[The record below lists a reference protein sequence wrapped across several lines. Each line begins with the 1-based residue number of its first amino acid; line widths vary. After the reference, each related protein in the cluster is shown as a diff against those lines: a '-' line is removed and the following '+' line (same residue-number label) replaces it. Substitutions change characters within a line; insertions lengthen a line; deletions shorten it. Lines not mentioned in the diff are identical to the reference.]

1 MKNLNDHIEAMRIA
15 YVIVDERLNVLQLSK
30 QAAELFRVTQGGSL
44 FDANVSFIDEAFNP
58 VALEQQLVDVV
69 ASGEEYELEVGLSYP
84 DKNIEWVKLYL
95 IRYKDYF
102 ILYLI
107 DVGEL
112 VAARRLN
119 NQLSML
125 DPHTGL
131 LYREAFLS
139 RINQEYQQGTVCCVR
154 ICNYQRINEI
164 WGAAVA
170 NLVFMEILARVVS
183 EIDSAICSKHST
195 DSFNIFIPPDTPF
208 NIERFYA
215 LLNEPFHFNQRHFFS
230 NVALGYYVEKQGD
243 SHEQSLNKAEM
254 AILDVLTERVRLAE
268 FQEELAKQIEHQN
281 HLEMEFRAALNK
293 GQLEQD
299 FHVVFQPIHDAE
311 TETVAGAECL
321 IRWTPNGQFVSP
333 EEFIPIA
340 ERIGDIGT
348 LTQFNIVQLG
358 KLVSS
363 LEQHGIDT
371 MELLFALNI
380 SVVEILDVE
389 FTDKLVKA
397 ITDNHLYPSQIKLEL
412 TESALIDNFNYVNQT
427 LERLQKLGFRVSI
440 DDFGTGFSSLSY
452 LCRLSF
458 DEIKI
463 DRAFV
468 TNVVEDSKLQT
479 VFNSIASLATNM
491 NKPVVAEG
499 VETLEQ
505 LIYAKA
511 KQVEYIQGY
520 YFSKPLPARDFTAY
534 LVEGRKKIA
543 AD

>member
-1 MKNLNDHIEAMRIA
+1 M
-15 YVIVDERLNVLQLSK
+15 
-30 QAAELFRVTQGGSL
+30 
-44 FDANVSFIDEAFNP
+44 
-58 VALEQQLVDVV
+58 
-69 ASGEEYELEVGLSYP
+69 
-84 DKNIEWVKLYL
+84 
-95 IRYKDYF
+95 
-102 ILYLI
+102 
-107 DVGEL
+107 
-112 VAARRLN
+112 
-119 NQLSML
+119 
-125 DPHTGL
+125 
-131 LYREAFLS
+131 
-139 RINQEYQQGTVCCVR
+139 
-154 ICNYQRINEI
+154 
-164 WGAAVA
+164 
-170 NLVFMEILARVVS
+170 
-183 EIDSAICSKHST
+183 
-195 DSFNIFIPPDTPF
+195 
-208 NIERFYA
+208 
-215 LLNEPFHFNQRHFFS
+215 
-230 NVALGYYVEKQGD
+230 
-243 SHEQSLNKAEM
+243 
-254 AILDVLTERVRLAE
+254 
-268 FQEELAKQIEHQN
+268 
-281 HLEMEFRAALNK
+281 
-293 GQLEQD
+293 
-299 FHVVFQPIHDAE
+299 
-311 TETVAGAECL
+311 
-321 IRWTPNGQFVSP
+321 PNGQFVSP

-363 LEQHGIDT
+363 LEQQGIDT

-397 ITDNHLYPSQIKLEL
+397 ITDNHLYSSQIKLEL

-463 DRAFV
+463 DRTFV

-505 LIYAKA
+505 LNYAKA

-520 YFSKPLPARDFTAY
+520 YFSKPLPTHEFTAY
-534 LVEGRKKIA
+534 LLARSYIRTNLVKKTVL
-543 AD
+543 